1 MANSDADL
9 IRRTL
14 DGDASAFGFLVDKYK
29 GAVHALTYRKIG
41 NFHTAEDITQDT
53 FLKAYQKLHTL
64 KDWRHFPGWLYR
76 IASRL
81 CLMWYRQHRLP
92 TQSLDTVEKRYMD
105 TLAWAKHTDQ
115 RTRQAVRD
123 ALETLPESQRTVLTL
138 HYFGGMTCE
147 EIARFIGTSRG
158 AVLDRL
164 YRARLQLKKEMIP
177 MMENT
182 LGVFQLPPTFTQQIM
197 NRIDRITP
205 TTAPQSKPIVPWI
218 AVTAT
223 LIVALFIGLGQ
234 QSMTRFQQPY
244 SLDAPEP
251 ANRVE
256 LIDAQMIHLQE
267 TKPAL
272 INRAGHFYPG
282 DGKKGARSDGTSFS
296 AVANADA
303 GSERHDAEWTQTN
316 GPYGGSINSLFRAS
330 DGSLYA
336 TTDMHVFRS
345 RNDGDSWI
353 RVYNGLDVYPNGS
366 MPLFPSTITEANGV
380 LYLST
385 ITGFCYSNNQGES
398 WQPVDYHYRD
408 ADLAITGFSVI
419 DARIYIGRVKD
430 GVAYSDD
437 YGDSWTP
444 IRDGLP
450 TEPPDRLMTV
460 GTTLFAKAGDDLF
473 RLKAG
478 ETSWTK
484 IVNIP
489 ELRFL
494 IAEAGT
500 LIIGSET
507 DLHRST
513 NEGETWML
521 ITPALDNQSL
531 GTITFNKATLPWE
544 PMTPELRK
552 NQSPKI
558 EKVAAFG
565 DTICVLLND
574 SRQIPED
581 IKLLRSTDNGRSWN
595 LTEASELSNYD
606 IISPDYMVALSER
619 EVCIGN
625 SAGVFRWTD
634 GESSWNRINE
644 GLIGS
649 MVQSLVFFKNALYA
663 STHNRNGIFKSV
675 DGGNQWVPI
684 HRGLPT
690 ADVGALAISGGTLYL
705 GVNEMNFMDT
715 QDPSTAGIYRLAADR
730 NSWIPVQTEMRTAYT
745 DSDWHKGYHQMYSVD
760 TLAISGDTFYT
771 IAQMGNGSRLF
782 RWRRGERY
790 WTDISPHPEDW
801 IYMGSNELTGLAV
814 VGKTIYIVV
823 NLDLMRS
830 RNRGDTWSKIDI
842 PASPSS
848 RYTPQVRGAVVLEKT
863 VFISTPESGVLR
875 SADHGKTWESGNEG
889 LPQAYSWEL
898 HAVGNALYVTEW
910 EEGIFRLK
918 DGRDSWEFVKPFLSD
933 YPDVVGALT
942 VARGTLYAGIGAS
955 GVYRI
960 TLDD

>member
-1 MANSDADL
+1 
-9 IRRTL
+9 
-14 DGDASAFGFLVDKYK
+14 
-29 GAVHALTYRKIG
+29 
-41 NFHTAEDITQDT
+41 
-53 FLKAYQKLHTL
+53 
-64 KDWRHFPGWLYR
+64 
-76 IASRL
+76 
-81 CLMWYRQHRLP
+81 
-92 TQSLDTVEKRYMD
+92 MD

-182 LGVFQLPPTFTQQIM
+182 LGVFQLPPTFTQQMM
-197 NRIDRITP
+197 NRIDRISP

-223 LIVALFIGLGQ
+223 LVVALFIGLGQ
-234 QSMTRFQQPY
+234 RSMMRFQQPY

-256 LIDAQMIHLQE
+256 LIDMPAILLPEM
-267 TKPAL
+267 KPAL
-272 INRAGHFYPG
+272 VNRPGHLNPQ
-282 DGKKGARSDGTSFS
+282 DDKKGDRRNGISFA
-296 AVANADA
+296 AVANAESGKGRNDT
-303 GSERHDAEWTQTN
+303 DWTQTN
-316 GPYGGSINSLFRAS
+316 GPYGGSTNTLFRAS

-345 RNDGDSWI
+345 RNDGDSWV
-353 RVYNGLDVYPNGS
+353 RVYNGLDVYPNSS

-385 ITGFCYSNNQGES
+385 ITGICYSNNQGEL
-398 WQPVDYHYRD
+398 WQPVDYPYRD
-408 ADLAITGFSVI
+408 ADLAIRGFSVI
-419 DARIYIGRVKD
+419 GARIYIGRVKD

-450 TEPPDRLMTV
+450 TEPPSRLMTV
-460 GTTLFAKAGDDLF
+460 GTTLFAKVDADLY

-478 ETSWTK
+478 KTSWAK
-484 IVNIP
+484 ITSIS

-494 IAEAGT
+494 IVEDGT

-513 NEGETWML
+513 DEGETWML
-521 ITPALDNQSL
+521 ITPALDNQSI
-531 GTITFNKATLPWE
+531 GRITFNKATLSWE
-544 PMTPELRK
+544 RMTPELRN

-558 EKVAAFG
+558 ENVAAFG
-565 DTICVLLND
+565 NTIYVLLND
-574 SRQIPED
+574 G
-581 IKLLRSTDNGRSWN
+581 KLLRSTDNGRSWN
-595 LTEASELSNYD
+595 LTEASGLSNYY
-606 IISPDYMVALSER
+606 ISADSMVALSEHV
-619 EVCIGN
+619 VCIGN
-625 SAGVFRWTD
+625 STGVFRWTD

-649 MVQSLVFFKNALYA
+649 MVRSLVFFKNALYA

-675 DGGNQWVPI
+675 DGGNRWLPI
-684 HRGLPT
+684 HGGLPST
-690 ADVGALAISGGTLYL
+690 NVGALAISGGALYL

-715 QDPSTAGIYRLAADR
+715 QDSSTAGIYHLAADR
-730 NSWIPVQTEMRTAYT
+730 NSWIPVQTEMRTAYI
-745 DSDWHKGYHQMYSVD
+745 DNDQHKEYHQMHSVD
-760 TLAISGDTFYT
+760 TLAICGNTFYT
-771 IAQMGNGSRLF
+771 IAQMGSGSRLF

-790 WTDISPHPEDW
+790 WMDISPYPEDW

-814 VGKTIYIVV
+814 VGKTIYIVA
-823 NLDLMRS
+823 NLELTHS

-848 RYTPQVRGAVVLEKT
+848 RYTRQVKAAVVLGKT
-863 VFISTPESGVLR
+863 VYISTLESGVFQ
-875 SADHGKTWESGNEG
+875 SADRGKTWESANEG
-889 LPQAYSWEL
+889 LSQAYSWEL
-898 HAVGNALYVTEW
+898 HAVGNTLYATDAD
-910 EEGIFRLK
+910 EGIFRRK
-918 DGRDSWEFVKPFLSD
+918 DGGDSWEFVKPFFSD
-933 YPDVVGALT
+933 YPAGVGALT
-942 VARGTLYAGIGAS
+942 VAGGTLYAGIEES

-960 TLDD
+960 ALDD

>member
-1 MANSDADL
+1 MANSDAEL

-14 DGDASAFGFLVDKYK
+14 DGDDTAFGFLVDKYK
-29 GAVHALTYRKIG
+29 GAVHALAYRKIG
-41 NFHTAEDITQDT
+41 NFHTAEDITQET

-76 IASRL
+76 IASRF
-81 CLMWYRQHRLP
+81 CLMWHRKQRLVP
-92 TQSLDTVEKRYMD
+92 QPLDTVEKHHMD

-123 ALETLPESQRTVLTL
+123 ALETLPENQRTVLTL
-138 HYFGGMTCE
+138 HYLGGMTCE
-147 EIARFIGTSRG
+147 EIAQFIGTSRG

-164 YRARLQLKKEMIP
+164 YRARCQLKEEMIP
-177 MMENT
+177 MMEKT
-182 LGVFQLPPTFTQQIM
+182 LGTFQLPPTFTQQTM
-197 NRIDRITP
+197 NRIDRISP
-205 TTAPQSKPIVPWI
+205 TTTPQSKPIVPSI

-234 QSMTRFQQPY
+234 RSMTRFQQPY
-244 SLDAPEP
+244 SLDAPDP

-256 LIDAQMIHLQE
+256 LIDAQMMHLQE
-267 TKPAL
+267 TKPPL
-272 INRAGHFYPG
+272 INRAGHFNPS

-316 GPYGGSINSLFRAS
+316 GPYGGSTNTLFRAS

-345 RNDGDSWI
+345 RNDGDSWV
-353 RVYNGLDVYPNGS
+353 RVYNGLDVYPNSS

-398 WQPVDYHYRD
+398 WQPVDYPYRD
-408 ADLAITGFSVI
+408 ADLAIRGFSVI
-419 DARIYIGRVKD
+419 GARICIGRVKD

-450 TEPPDRLMTV
+450 TEPPNRLMTV
-460 GTTLFAKAGDDLF
+460 GTTLFAKVDADLY
-473 RLKAG
+473 RLKAD

-494 IAEAGT
+494 IAEEGT

-513 NEGETWML
+513 DEGETWML

-531 GTITFNKATLPWE
+531 GRISFNKATLSWE
-544 PMTPELRK
+544 PMTPELGK
-552 NQSPKI
+552 NQSSKI
-558 EKVAAFG
+558 ENVAAFG
-565 DTICVLLND
+565 NTIYVLLND
-574 SRQIPED
+574 G
-581 IKLLRSTDNGRSWN
+581 KLLRSTDNGRSWN
-595 LTEASELSNYD
+595 LTEASGLSTNY
-606 IISPDYMVALSER
+606 ISADSMVALSEHV
-619 EVCIGN
+619 VCIGN
-625 SAGVFRWTD
+625 SAGIFRWTD
-634 GESSWNRINE
+634 GESSWKRINE
-644 GLIGS
+644 GLTGT
-649 MVQSLVFFKNALYA
+649 MVQSLEYFQGALYA
-663 STHNRNGIFKSV
+663 STYNRNGIFKSV
-675 DGGNQWVPI
+675 DGENRWVPI
-684 HRGLPT
+684 HKGLPST
-690 ADVGALAISGGTLYL
+690 NVGALAISGGALYL
-705 GVNEMNFMDT
+705 GVNEMNFMDA
-715 QDPSTAGIYRLAADR
+715 QHPSTAGIYRLAADQ
-730 NSWIPVQTEMRTAYT
+730 NSWTPVQTEMRTAYI
-745 DSDWHKGYHQMYSVD
+745 DNDQHKGSHQMYSVD

-771 IAQMGNGSRLF
+771 IAQMGSGSRLF

-814 VGKTIYIVV
+814 VGKTVFIVD
-823 NLDLMRS
+823 NLDLTRS

-842 PASPSS
+842 PASRSS
-848 RYTPQVRGAVVLEKT
+848 RFTPQVREAVVLGKT

-875 SADHGKTWESGNEG
+875 SADRCKTWESVNEG

-898 HAVGNALYVTEW
+898 HAVGNTLYATLW
-910 EEGIFRLK
+910 DEGIFRLK

-933 YPDVVGALT
+933 YPYGVGALT
-942 VARGTLYAGIGAS
+942 VAGGTLYAGIGES

-960 TLDD
+960 ALDD